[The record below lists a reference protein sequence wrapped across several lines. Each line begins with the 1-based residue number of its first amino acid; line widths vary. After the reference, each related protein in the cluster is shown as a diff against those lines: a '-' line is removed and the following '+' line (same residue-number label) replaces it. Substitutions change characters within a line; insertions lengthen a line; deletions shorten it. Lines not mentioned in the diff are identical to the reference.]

1 MILGDDAVSAIWKY
15 LNSHIEDI
23 GIDKGRIFKYERPEK
38 LAAGSYIVINHLP
51 FVRRNVIEEGTI
63 NVNIHVPKTASNE
76 PNSKILLSY
85 TKKALS
91 LFDMDKGTSL
101 GGCIFEFYAD
111 SRPTRDND
119 DTYYI
124 NLKFNVTYNN
134 LKE

>member
-1 MILGDDAVSAIWKY
+1 MILGDDAVSAMWKH
-15 LNSHIEDI
+15 LNSHIGDI
-23 GIDKGRIFKYERPEK
+23 GLGKERIFKYERPEK
-38 LAAGSYIVINHLP
+38 LAVGSYIVINHLP
-51 FVRRNVIEEGTI
+51 FVRRNVIEEGVV
-63 NVNIHVPKTASNE
+63 NVNIHVPKTSSNE
-76 PNSKILLSY
+76 PNSKEMLSY
-85 TKKALS
+85 VKKVLS
-91 LFDMDKGTSL
+91 LFDNGKASL

>member
-15 LNSHIEDI
+15 LNSHLEEI
-23 GIDKGRIFKYERPEK
+23 GLSKERIFKYERPEK

-51 FVRRNVIEEGTI
+51 FVRRNVIEVGVV
-63 NVNIHVPKTASNE
+63 NVNIHVPKTLSNE
-76 PNSKILLSY
+76 PNSKELLSY
-85 TKKALS
+85 AKKILS
-91 LFDMDKGTSL
+91 LFDDKGTSL

-119 DTYYI
+119 NTYYVNI
-124 NLKFNVTYNN
+124 KFNVTYNN

>member
-1 MILGDDAVSAIWKY
+1 MILGDDAVSAMWKH

-23 GIDKGRIFKYERPEK
+23 GLGKGRIFKYERPEK

-51 FVRRNVIEEGTI
+51 FVRRNVIEEGVV
-63 NVNIHVPKTASNE
+63 NVNVHVPKTPTNE
-76 PNSKILLSY
+76 PN
-85 TKKALS
+85 TKKMISLIKNALL
-91 LFDMDKGTSL
+91 LFADGTLYL